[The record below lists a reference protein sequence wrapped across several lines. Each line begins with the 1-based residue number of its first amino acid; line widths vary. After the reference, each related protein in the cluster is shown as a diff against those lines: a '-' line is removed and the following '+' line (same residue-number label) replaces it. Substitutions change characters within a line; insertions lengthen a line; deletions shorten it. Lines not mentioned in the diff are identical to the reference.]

1 MVVVIGFLYILVANF
16 FVLFFLG
23 VHFLVIKHT
32 CACIHGQ
39 ANLSSFD
46 SDLEVS
52 YLRDPVKI
60 KVLYMFTVLNLCL
73 KGSLKSRTG
82 HNREHSFMSQNI
94 VVSVP
99 SLTLV
104 AMKKHGLTAQ

>member
-1 MVVVIGFLYILVANF
+1 MY
-16 FVLFFLG
+16 
-23 VHFLVIKHT
+23 
-32 CACIHGQ
+32 
-39 ANLSSFD
+39 D

-52 YLRDPVKI
+52 DFYLRDPVKI
-60 KVLYMFTVLNLCL
+60 KVLYMLTVLNLCL
-73 KGSLKSRTG
+73 TGSLRSRTG
-82 HNREHSFMSQNI
+82 HIWEHSFMAQNI